1 MIAARVPMRRWLFG
15 LTASA
20 LVLMAGGC
28 APQVKILVQSPAEI
42 STKGIKKIAIGSFEV
57 AMAEQ
62 NVQIERNGV
71 WKTKKLAFTREQK
84 AQIAKQVRAKI
95 VNVLGASPYFS
106 LVYTDEFAGLENDAA
121 LQTLISAEGY
131 KTRQVDAVIN
141 GKLWIQSE
149 KTDGSDIAKADMKYV
164 EGGSQESLDL
174 SVQKMLWWPY
184 KAMRGNLT
192 LEMKLTRLN
201 PTEIVAVNTET
212 RTFSHRIGGK
222 LEGALDSL
230 ALAKAN
236 LSALSQ
242 DKQAKIENSNAV
254 FPSFGQLVSD
264 LATSSATNFV
274 RRVAVTEKWVGYPV
288 ATEGDE
294 RGRLLIE
301 AGAYEMAI
309 ERLQEV
315 TRRKKDTSDLYNLG
329 LAHEAIG
336 EYGLAHT
343 FYTDAWERDKN
354 CLLYAQGLG
363 RLEKTLREYPQV
375 KRQLAEKNQ

>member
-71 WKTKKLAFTREQK
+71 WKTKKLAFTQEQK
-84 AQIAKQVRAKI
+84 AQIAKQARAKI